1 MIKLVLTDM
10 DDTLIPA
17 GAPRVSDRAIEAIHA
32 VQDAGVHFGPVS
44 GRQPDA
50 MGWMFPG
57 HPECYATGAFCNGQ
71 VMIVDGDVVD
81 AKALDNA
88 ALMRLATFL
97 EEETDD
103 TFLKVYDLGAG
114 YRHSTSYCVTADAAR
129 VDAAMGSGSNAWLN
143 EGAPNRFAIDDAA
156 HYKANIWSTRT
167 TEELAQLRA
176 RMNEIAPELAY
187 VFPSNHARLFD
198 VLPARWN
205 KGCAVAS
212 IARALGVAMDEIA
225 VFGDS
230 DNDLPM
236 IEAVPNAVAMA
247 NANDRVSSAAR
258 WRIGAAADD
267 AEADALLEIA
277 RAAAT
282 GAMPAF
288 MSA

>member
-1 MIKLVLTDM
+1 MIKLVLSDM

-17 GAPRVSDRAIEAIHA
+17 GAPRVSARAIEAIHA
-32 VQDAGVHFGPVS
+32 AQAAGVHFGPVS

-50 MGWMFPG
+50 MGWMFPEN
-57 HPECYATGAFCNGQ
+57 PECYATGAFCNGQ

-81 AKALDNA
+81 AKPLDNE

-103 TFLKVYDLGAG
+103 TFLKVYDLGADF
-114 YRHSTSYCVTADAAR
+114 RHSTSYCVTADAAR

-143 EGAPNRFAIDDAA
+143 EGAPNRFGIDDVA

-167 TEELAQLRA
+167 TEELAQLRV
-176 RMNEIAPELAY
+176 RMDEVAPELAY
-187 VFPSNHARLFD
+187 VFPNNHARLFD
-198 VLPARWN
+198 ILPMGWN
-205 KGCAVAS
+205 KGSAVAV
-212 IARALGVAMDEIA
+212 IARALGVGMDEVA

-236 IEAVPNAVAMA
+236 IETVPNAVAMG
-247 NANDRVSSAAR
+247 NANDRVRAAAR
-258 WRIGAAADD
+258 WHIGDAADE
-267 AEADALLEIA
+267 AEADALLDIA
-277 RAAAT
+277 RAATAGT
-282 GAMPAF
+282 MPTF